1 MCNSCAGINLL
12 IKINKTSPAS
22 VAARQGGFIDPVRC
36 VQTSLVKPAPTRQG
50 GFIDPVRCVQT
61 SLVKPAPTRQ
71 GGFIDPVRCVQTSLV
86 KPAPTRQGGFI
97 DPVRC
102 VQTSLVK
109 PAPTQSKTLALP
121 LLKDMILLI
130 IKALFL
136 QWVRNPVF

>member
-22 VAARQGGFIDPVRC
+22 VAA
-36 VQTSLVKPAPTRQG
+36 
-50 GFIDPVRCVQT
+50 
-61 SLVKPAPTRQ
+61 
-71 GGFIDPVRCVQTSLV
+71 
-86 KPAPTRQGGFI
+86 RQGGFI